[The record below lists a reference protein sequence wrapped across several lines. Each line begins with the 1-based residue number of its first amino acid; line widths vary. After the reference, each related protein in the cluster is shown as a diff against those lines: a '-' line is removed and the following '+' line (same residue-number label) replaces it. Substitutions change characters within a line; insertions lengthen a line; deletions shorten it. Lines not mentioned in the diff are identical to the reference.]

1 MSIREYARILVSIR
15 NMEKI
20 MATLHIQDNILS
32 SKGKRSK
39 RVNGVSR
46 CSGNTLNEFQSG
58 VMDVN
63 LNPFYDELEV
73 AMKESLPLIPE
84 GGNVLDIGCGKGWLT
99 RLLYNN
105 LNGNVTVMDMVNLTS
120 NYFLNSYSFI
130 TCHNVLGYISDPA
143 EQLHKIYSAEVY
155 ERSKSVTLALKR
167 YKEMRMYGSLGDVFE
182 FYHLPDLKRMIEVAG
197 FSIVK
202 SQGLYPLERYL
213 PQGNAILKKILL
225 ESNSDEYFFQWILC
239 KK

>member
-1 MSIREYARILVSIR
+1 M
-15 NMEKI
+15 
-20 MATLHIQDNILS
+20 
-32 SKGKRSK
+32 
-39 RVNGVSR
+39 
-46 CSGNTLNEFQSG
+46 NEFQSG

-105 LNGNVTVMDMVNLTS
+105 LNGNVIGIDRDRVNIDDCLNNADNLPIEYKVMDMVNLTS

-143 EQLHKIYSAEVY
+143 EQLHKIYSWLQPEGVFSLVVRTPYGRFAEVY